1 MFCSPDDCKI
11 TLISDCTDAGISNID
26 MDLVF
31 FMISLLKNYYPIIL
45 KSILVCQL
53 PWTLNYVMKFVY
65 SFVPEDF
72 KQLIHII
79 NKKELNNYIDPNQ
92 LPNFLD
98 GTCELSY
105 KAAPQ
110 GVSSAHVLAEQLKI
124 SKSAAD
130 KLTKHLQPH
139 ILDHQITI

>member
-1 MFCSPDDCKI
+1 
-11 TLISDCTDAGISNID
+11 
-26 MDLVF
+26 
-31 FMISLLKNYYPIIL
+31 
-45 KSILVCQL
+45 
-53 PWTLNYVMKFVY
+53 MKFVH

-72 KQLIHII
+72 KQSIYII

-110 GVSSAHVLAEQLKI
+110 DVSSAHVLAEQLKI